1 MIKIVQ
7 VTVLCLG
14 MVSFLNFSFAQH
26 NHEQHKGHE
35 VSKAPAGVQ
44 QMKTVEGEVLDMVC
58 FMAHEGKG
66 KKHKDCAQK
75 CINEG
80 AAVGLLTSE
89 GKVYLVIENHHKK
102 ESYQIVKK
110 LAAEKVKIT
119 GPVYTKDGIQ
129 AIEAESVEKL

>member
-1 MIKIVQ
+1 MIKVVQ
-7 VTVLCLG
+7 ITVLYLG

-26 NHEQHKGHE
+26 NHEGHTGHE
-35 VSKAPAGVQ
+35 VSRIPAQ
-44 QMKTVEGEVLDMVC
+44 QMQTVEGEVLDMVC

-102 ESYQIVKK
+102 EGYQTVKK